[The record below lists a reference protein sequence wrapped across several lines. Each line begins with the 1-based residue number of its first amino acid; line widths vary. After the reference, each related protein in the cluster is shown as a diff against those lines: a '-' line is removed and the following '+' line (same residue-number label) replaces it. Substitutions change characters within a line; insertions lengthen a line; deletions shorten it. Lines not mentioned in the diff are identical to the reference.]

1 MVWEIHNAWPHWTI
15 FPDVDEEAL
24 SMLVGQRMVT
34 RTVTVGEHSG
44 PEADAAHGAGQI
56 GSTTHRS
63 PTASDA
69 PLSAHNGALDEDAL
83 GLWRWQ
89 ETDGLLQQGLSSGSL
104 PSKAPRSIDLPT
116 QMSYTPTPLPNSA
129 TSSPANALRHSINS
143 ATRLR
148 ARVELAIAIFGL
160 RPFVA
165 GRKQAV
171 RMNAS
176 LWPAV
181 VRSWMRREEEV
192 KRRTLP
198 LREAKKR
205 QAKKKGRENAKSRGR
220 KGPEDSWVLTGQG
233 QGLERGDGG
242 GMIAKA

>member
-1 MVWEIHNAWPHWTI
+1 
-15 FPDVDEEAL
+15 
-24 SMLVGQRMVT
+24 
-34 RTVTVGEHSG
+34 
-44 PEADAAHGAGQI
+44 
-56 GSTTHRS
+56 
-63 PTASDA
+63 
-69 PLSAHNGALDEDAL
+69 
-83 GLWRWQ
+83 
-89 ETDGLLQQGLSSGSL
+89 
-104 PSKAPRSIDLPT
+104 
-116 QMSYTPTPLPNSA
+116 
-129 TSSPANALRHSINS
+129 
-143 ATRLR
+143 LR